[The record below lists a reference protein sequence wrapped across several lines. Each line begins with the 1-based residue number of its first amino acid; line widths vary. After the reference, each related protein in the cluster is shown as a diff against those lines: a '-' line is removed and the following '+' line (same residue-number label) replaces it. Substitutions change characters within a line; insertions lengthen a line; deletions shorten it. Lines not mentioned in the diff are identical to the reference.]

1 VRIGINGLGRIG
13 RGLLKILAD
22 DPRFELAAVNDVA
35 DPAVISHLLK
45 HDSYYGAWNRGVAS
59 GDGQLTVEG
68 AGIPF
73 YHADT
78 TDRIPWREAGIDVVV
93 EATGRFKD
101 RAGLEGHGLPVVLT
115 AASIH
120 ADRMVVFGVN
130 HHDIQPSDT
139 ILSATSC
146 TTHCVAAPLSVL
158 NARFGA
164 RAVLFNT
171 VHCYN
176 VSQTL
181 VDAPQKDVR
190 RARAAALNIIPT
202 TTSASVAV
210 EAVIPGLK
218 GKTRGMAVRVPAP
231 AVSLTELTVLT
242 ERAATRE
249 DVLRCLREA
258 AEGHLAGILAVTEEE
273 LVSQD
278 FVGNTASSI
287 IDAGLAQVQDGL
299 VRIIAWYDN
308 EWGYINRLV
317 DLLAYLREK
326 KE

>member
-1 VRIGINGLGRIG
+1 MRIGINGLGRIG
-13 RGLLKILAD
+13 RGLLKVLAG

-35 DPAVISHLLK
+35 GPAVVSHLLK
-45 HDSYYGAWNRGVAS
+45 HDSYYGAWNRDVAS
-59 GDGQLTVEG
+59 DGGYLTVEG
-68 AGIPF
+68 VGVPF

-78 TDRIPWREAGIDVVV
+78 PDQIPWRESGIDVVV

-101 RAGLEGHGLPVVLT
+101 RASLEGHGLPVVLT
-115 AASIH
+115 AASVQ

-130 HHDIQPSDT
+130 HHNIRPSDT

-146 TTHCVAAPLSVL
+146 TTHCVVAPLSVL
-158 NARFGA
+158 STRFGA

-181 VDAPQKDVR
+181 VDAPQNDFR

-210 EAVIPGLK
+210 EAVLPGLK
-218 GKTRGMAVRVPAP
+218 GRTRGMAVRVPAP

-242 ERAATRE
+242 ETATTRE
-249 DVLRCLREA
+249 DVLKCLQEA

-308 EWGYINRLV
+308 EWGYINRLA
-317 DLLAYLREK
+317 DLLAYLGEK
-326 KE
+326 KQ

>member
-1 VRIGINGLGRIG
+1 MRIGINGLGRIG

-22 DPRFELAAVNDVA
+22 DPRFQLAAVNDVA
-35 DPAVISHLLK
+35 APAIISHLLR
-45 HDSYYGAWNRGVAS
+45 HDSYYGAWNRRVVAE
-59 GDGQLTVEG
+59 DGHLTVEG
-68 AGIPF
+68 VDIPF

-78 TDRIPWREAGIDVVV
+78 PDQIPWREAGTEVVV

-115 AASIH
+115 AVSVQ

-130 HHDIQPSDT
+130 HHDIRPSET

-146 TTHCVAAPLSVL
+146 TTHCVVAPLSVL

-164 RAVLFNT
+164 RAVFFNT

-181 VDAPQKDVR
+181 VDAPQKDLR

-210 EAVIPGLK
+210 EAVLPGLK

-231 AVSLTELTVLT
+231 AVSLTELTILT
-242 ERAATRE
+242 ETSTTRE
-249 DVLRCLREA
+249 EVVECLQEA

-278 FVGNTASSI
+278 FVGNAASSI
-287 IDAGLAQVQDGL
+287 VDAGLAQVQDGL

-317 DLLAYLREK
+317 DLLGYLAEK
-326 KE
+326 RK